1 MFRKLSLSWPVNTE
15 TYQPYLWSV
24 APWVLKMSPE
34 WRLNPGYFQVPER
47 LSFSLEYRCPFDWG
61 NKYKDYVS
69 IFPVPDFT
77 WKCPVNRC
85 VPKERFSCNG
95 KYIEANFL
103 SHLIVMFI
111 FFFTLL
117 AYIAIP
123 KNRKQRKTL
132 PEIKKINYNKYMDV
146 KKEQGLK

>member
-1 MFRKLSLSWPVNTE
+1 MFRKLSLSWLVNTE

-24 APWVLKMSPE
+24 AFWVLKMSRE
-34 WRLNPGYFQVPER
+34 WSLNPGYFQVPER

-77 WKCPVNRC
+77 WECPVNRC

-103 SHLIVMFI
+103 SHLIFMFI

-117 AYIAIP
+117 AYITIP
-123 KNRKQRKTL
+123 KNKKQRKTL
-132 PEIKKINYNKYMDV
+132 PELKKLTTTNIWM
-146 KKEQGLK
+146 